1 MLQGL
6 IKRFGVQVTLLKP
19 PLQKEN
25 RLHRLYWT
33 EKFQIQLKNKYREK
47 DFKVIIN
54 T

>member
-33 EKFQIQLKNKYREK
+33 DYKYREK